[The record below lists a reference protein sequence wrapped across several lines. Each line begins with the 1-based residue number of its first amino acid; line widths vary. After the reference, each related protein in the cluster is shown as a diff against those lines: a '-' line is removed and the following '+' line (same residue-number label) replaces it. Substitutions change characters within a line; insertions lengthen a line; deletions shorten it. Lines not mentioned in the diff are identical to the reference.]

1 MNSTGAHLYCAGCNF
16 NRTAKGA
23 KEPFS
28 FFRGSLA
35 PSPRKWKLRTLR
47 AVLDQLEH
55 AWSLPTKKEREAFMR
70 KHGLRVQNVKGVR
83 VRVRAHTH
91 ARTHARTRIY
101 ARTPAHSRISRIV
114 LHLASRH
121 VSRLVLHLA
130 SHLASRLVSR
140 FDLYHA
146 AQKWFALH
154 PDFFPGADF
163 TQIAV
168 EDGMHLEADGLLQ
181 CACVP
186 PLAL

>member
-1 MNSTGAHLYCAGCNF
+1 VQVALTSVSCDFLAKTKLTPTMNSTGAHLYCAGCNF

-91 ARTHARTRIY
+91 ARTPARTRIY
-101 ARTPAHSRISRIV
+101 ARTPAHAFTPARPRIHAYHA
-114 LHLASRH
+114 LFYTLYLAMYLASYRT
-121 VSRLVLHLA
+121 LHHTL
-130 SHLASRLVSR
+130 H
-140 FDLYHA
+140 HA
-146 AQKWFALH
+146 
-154 PDFFPGADF
+154 
-163 TQIAV
+163 
-168 EDGMHLEADGLLQ
+168 
-181 CACVP
+181 
-186 PLAL
+186 